1 MYQWLKSGLLKR
13 PICEIE
19 EDNSV
24 NDMNEVQVNNSFIYL
39 SKELFY
45 LLICR

>member
-1 MYQWLKSGLLKR
+1 MYQWLKSGSLKR
-13 PICEIE
+13 AICEIE
-19 EDNSV
+19 EDNIY
-24 NDMNEVQVNNSFIYL
+24 DMNKVQVNNSFIYL